1 MAFPSPGLNMMTTT
15 EDPPSQWEELG
26 LHERTMDQVGVVI
39 ALICILLLIFLF
51 YHLDRRWTK
60 KMRDM
65 QAASGLMKESSAYA
79 LNLVRHFMP
88 SWKLEK
94 YQFRGLQAKETRVSI
109 AFEDLNLEIPSG
121 ALVLQGVTGA
131 FTGGRMCAIMG
142 PSGAGKTTFMNVL
155 CGKATYGQMAG
166 TIRING
172 KEADISSIKSVLG
185 FVPQDDIVHQSL
197 TVREQITFSAKLR
210 NQVGMSPKRVE
221 LITDDVINVMQI
233 DHIQNNI
240 VGGVEQRGIS
250 GGQRKRVNIGLEL
263 AAQPTVLFLDEP
275 TSGLDS
281 TSSLAVCLSLKKMCQ
296 LGMTSIMVIHQPRYS
311 LFTLFDDVLLLGK
324 GGHTVYLGPSLGA
337 KPYFESH
344 GFEMTPNE
352 NPADWFMDVISGE
365 VQSTTLVDF
374 KPTMLFELWDKGGAQ
389 FDTSAHVSG
398 ARSRHVSAMDDAQ
411 VLHGSLEDEWN
422 KCDIN
427 KDGVMDQKELKVLL
441 ESCAGMGPSD
451 KVVDEIFR
459 RMAGPENATVTK
471 KEFVDYLCSL
481 RGDVASD
488 RLLSSVDSAGLLGQH
503 RRNVKETKKH
513 QRKDEDS
520 EGDEEMN
527 LDSDDDDNASV
538 SSFASDDD
546 VDMSTLKRTIP
557 GFRMQ
562 LRILLFRRAIQ
573 WWRMNKQRGLFLGAL
588 TVGAVIL
595 GVLDRFIL
603 CVPLWDAM
611 SLLNTH
617 TTVALLMA
625 IFCLG
630 VFGNEQPVFWRESS
644 TGINVLAFYI
654 SRTLIN
660 MVDIVLHTFVFTAIY
675 YEIRQ
680 PHVPFGRY
688 LVPYLLVGYVA
699 AAWGYF
705 VSTMVPPVHGP
716 FICSLVIFVVCGLL
730 GNPMNLDKF
739 LDKGYLE
746 LGTSTI
752 SVTRWSVAMSFE
764 YQINHLEPD
773 TDSITEEHMLLLEK
787 DVFKRAMWVLG
798 PWWTPF
804 LFLVLMG
811 LGLNILGFLGLNFRN
826 RDKRV

>member
-311 LFTLFDDVLLLGK
+311 LFTLFDDVHLLGK
-324 GGHTVYLGPSLGA
+324 GGQTVYLGPSLGA

-344 GFEMTPNE
+344 GFVMPANE
-352 NPADWFMDVISGE
+352 NPADWFMDMICGE
-365 VQSTTLVDF
+365 VASTTISDF
-374 KPTMLFELWDKGGAQ
+374 KPQMFFELWEQKASASQLQSGGEEDEESQPRCRNFDK
-389 FDTSAHVSG
+389 H
-398 ARSRHVSAMDDAQ
+398 DDMQ
-411 VLHGSLEDEWN
+411 VLQGVLEEEWN
-422 KCDIN
+422 KCDID
-427 KDGVMDQKELKVLL
+427 KDGFMSEEELGELL
-441 ESCAGMGPSD
+441 RSCSEIMPSE
-451 KVVDEIFR
+451 VVVRELFL
-459 RMAGPENATVTK
+459 RMAGTDQSRVTK
-471 KEFVDYLCSL
+471 QEFVDYLMSL
-481 RGDVASD
+481 RGDVADD
-488 RLLSSVDSAGLLGQH
+488 RLMSSPRGPQLKMVQAKDS
-503 RRNVKETKKH
+503 
-513 QRKDEDS
+513 DEESSDTDS
-520 EGDEEMN
+520 E
-527 LDSDDDDNASV
+527 LSDQDADYSA
-538 SSFASDDD
+538 
-546 VDMSTLKRTIP
+546 LQRTIP
-557 GFRMQ
+557 GFGEQ
-562 LRILLFRRAIQ
+562 LVTLIYRRAIQ
-573 WWRMNKQRGLFLGAL
+573 WWRLNKQRGLFLGAIIFC
-588 TVGAVIL
+588 AV
-595 GVLDRFIL
+595 FIAGID
-603 CVPLWDAM
+603 VSTSAPQWDAGTY
-611 SLLNTH
+611 LKTH
-617 TTVALLMA
+617 TCVALLVS

-630 VFGNEQPVFWRESS
+630 VFGHQQPLFWRESAS
-644 TGINVLAFYI
+644 GIHIFAYYLSRVLVNAVDYI
-654 SRTLIN
+654 IY
-660 MVDIVLHTFVFTAIY
+660 TFCFTAVY
-675 YEIRQ
+675 FEIRQ
-680 PHVPFGRY
+680 PHVKFGNY
-688 LVPYLLVGYVA
+688 FVPYLLTAYVA
-699 AAWGYF
+699 ASWGYF
-705 VSTMVPPVHGP
+705 MSTIVPPANGAFV
-716 FICSLVIFVVCGLL
+716 CLLVVYIVCGLL
-730 GNPMNLDKF
+730 GSPLALNSL
-739 LDKGYLE
+739 LE
-746 LGTSTI
+746 GGVAEWVTSSI
-752 SVTRWSVAMSFE
+752 SITRWSVAMSFQ
-764 YQINHLEPD
+764 YQIYWQEPSSQD
-773 TDSITEEHMLLLEK
+773 PRLFMEK
-787 DVFKRAMWVLG
+787 EVYERGMILG
-798 PWWTPF
+798 EWWTPF
-804 LFLVLMG
+804 AFLISQAIVL
-811 LGLNILGFLGLNFRN
+811 NFLAFLCLRFRN
-826 RDKRV
+826 RDKQV